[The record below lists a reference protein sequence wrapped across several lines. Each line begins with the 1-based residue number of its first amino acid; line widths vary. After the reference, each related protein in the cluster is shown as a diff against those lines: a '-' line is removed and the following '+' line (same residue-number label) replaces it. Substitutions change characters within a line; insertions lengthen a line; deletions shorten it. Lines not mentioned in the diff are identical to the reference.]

1 MSDCAFL
8 FVYAKQILNL
18 FLHDNHGQYKHQ
30 HCCKC
35 GDGVGWQVSSNS
47 ATTRKP
53 RPEEKHDDHY
63 QFLTEEEFNEQIK
76 ENKLLEYAKFAGS
89 WYGTPRKPVEERIK
103 NNQMVVLEI
112 DLQGARQI
120 KKAMPESFL
129 VMLKPPSIEELKRR
143 LITRGTESNEEL
155 DLRLQVALDEIKAEN
170 EFDAVVINE
179 DVQSTVDELIAL
191 LGLD

>member
-1 MSDCAFL
+1 MKASLIVLA
-8 FVYAKQILNL
+8 
-18 FLHDNHGQYKHQ
+18 GPS
-30 HCCKC
+30 
-35 GDGVGWQVSSNS
+35 GVGKGTVVRELVKKKPEVFLSVS

-155 DLRLQVALDEIKAEN
+155 DLRLQVALDELKAEN

-191 LGLD
+191 LGLDQVHNKFLKE

>member
-1 MSDCAFL
+1 
-8 FVYAKQILNL
+8 
-18 FLHDNHGQYKHQ
+18 
-30 HCCKC
+30 
-35 GDGVGWQVSSNS
+35 
-47 ATTRKP
+47 
-53 RPEEKHDDHY
+53 
-63 QFLTEEEFNEQIK
+63 
-76 ENKLLEYAKFAGS
+76 
-89 WYGTPRKPVEERIK
+89 
-103 NNQMVVLEI
+103 MVVLEI

-143 LITRGTESNEEL
+143 LITRGTESSQEL
-155 DLRLQVALDEIKAEN
+155 DLRLQVALDELKAEN